1 MLKALVDRYGTWTE
15 HALLGPIEG
24 SARVQ
29 WPGRGEYDS
38 RVGLFV
44 GRDAARWL
52 WCAPPPGTLQLPAD
66 FRIEGIQV
74 GGRSD
79 DGRDFTTDA
88 CAPSA
93 LSFSIGEENSPS
105 QVLLRVESPDFTLRS
120 RPQGAGQLEASWV
133 LTNAIFNGIDWSAD
147 PTAGTG
153 SQRADRFSFAVGA
166 RLWQLKWLPEF
177 RDKDREDLRHGIVRS
192 LPTATLS
199 TTLGNSSEL
208 QDADDEAYAV
218 TRLLSLATGSSVG
231 GGVRRLFQ
239 GGNVT
244 EESFFEW
251 PTFGTAKHFENH
263 ALIDNHPQLADA
275 LRSFLGTTVAAY
287 RSRDAALGLSRAIGY
302 LEQAR
307 SSNVIDARLALCVFA
322 LEALTHRLCLQNGL
336 TEDQLS
342 GMNIQSKLNRARNR
356 MGMNF
361 IERRFAEE
369 TRENV
374 RNPMMHTG
382 EIPDLDIVEKVR
394 WSTELYTLAFMMLMS
409 LLGYAGNWFD
419 PIRSWQPRTG
429 LA

>member
-29 WPGRGEYDS
+29 WPGRGEYES
-38 RVGLFV
+38 RIGLFV

-66 FRIEGIQV
+66 FHVEGIQV
-74 GGRSD
+74 SGRSD

-93 LSFSIGEENSPS
+93 LSFLVGAESSGSK
-105 QVLLRVESPDFTLRS
+105 VLLRVESPDLTLRP
-120 RPQGAGQLEASWV
+120 RPQGTGQVEASWV

-147 PTAGTG
+147 PVGGTG
-153 SQRADRFSFAVGA
+153 HQRADRFSFAVGP
-166 RLWQLKWLPEF
+166 RQWQLKLLPAF

-199 TTLGNSSEL
+199 TALGNSSEL
-208 QDADDEAYAV
+208 QDANDEAYAV
-218 TRLLSLATGSSVG
+218 TRLLSFASGSSVG
-231 GGVRRLFQ
+231 GGVRCLSL
-239 GGNVT
+239 GGNLS
-244 EESFFEW
+244 EESFLEW
-251 PTFGTAKHFENH
+251 PTFGTAEHFENH
-263 ALIDNHPQLADA
+263 ALIDNHPQLAGA
-275 LRSFLGTTVAAY
+275 LRSFLAATVTAY
-287 RSRDAALGLSRAIGY
+287 RTHDAVLGLSRAIGY
-302 LEQAR
+302 LEQAH
-307 SSNVIDARLALCVFA
+307 SSNVIDVRLALSVFG

-336 TEDQLS
+336 TEDQLA
-342 GMNIQSKLNRARNR
+342 GMNIQSKLNRARNH

-361 IERRFAEE
+361 IDRRFAED
-369 TRENV
+369 TREDV

-382 EIPDLDIVEKVR
+382 EIPDLSIQEKVR
-394 WSTELYTLAFMMLMS
+394 WSTELYTLAFKMLMF

-419 PIRSWQPRTG
+419 PTRSWQPRVG
-429 LA
+429 LV